1 MSYFQENSFKQNL
14 LEFIEDEIA
23 CNRLSRPDVV
33 SMVAEVLSHLA
44 DTAFSRDEEIKR
56 IRTEVADEMYQ
67 KAKEDLIRNLSK

>member
-1 MSYFQENSFKQNL
+1 MSYFPEDSFKQRL
-14 LEFIEDEIA
+14 LDWVEYEISYEKI
-23 CNRLSRPDVV
+23 SRPDVV

>member
-14 LEFIEDEIA
+14 LEFIEGEIA

-33 SMVAEVLSHLA
+33 TMVAEVLSHLA
-44 DTAFSRDEEIKR
+44 DTAFSRDEEINR